1 MSLMLIACLFLN
13 KNCMNKTGGKGT
25 FKRAEQSE
33 LFSAMSDSGMS
44 CRIYTI
50 YAWQS
55 ERKKRG
61 RKDTAGKM

>member
-1 MSLMLIACLFLN
+1 
-13 KNCMNKTGGKGT
+13 MNKTGGKGT